1 MASDFDCNM
10 MLANDL
16 IIGCGRDKMICRS
29 QKYYVSPWWD
39 PWICAP
45 FGLWWRIGFRLDYTR
60 AVWWLW
66 LVYRRCQ
73 GDWHDAKCLWLKQL
87 HGSSNIFFHKLS
99 YLFFCAIIRP
109 LVPSRSVS
117 STFTA
122 FFLITPLDLLDCLT
136 INISEIEFIQSF
148 LLEQLCKELLL
159 VKLISTLFVYI
170 VFGTTRSS

>member
-1 MASDFDCNM
+1 MASMNFCTI
-10 MLANDL
+10 L
-16 IIGCGRDKMICRS
+16 
-29 QKYYVSPWWD
+29 V
-39 PWICAP
+39 
-45 FGLWWRIGFRLDYTR
+45 LWGRIGFRLDYTR

-73 GDWHDAKCLWLKQL
+73 GDWHDAKRLRLKQL

-122 FFLITPLDLLDCLT
+122 FFLITPLDLLDCFT